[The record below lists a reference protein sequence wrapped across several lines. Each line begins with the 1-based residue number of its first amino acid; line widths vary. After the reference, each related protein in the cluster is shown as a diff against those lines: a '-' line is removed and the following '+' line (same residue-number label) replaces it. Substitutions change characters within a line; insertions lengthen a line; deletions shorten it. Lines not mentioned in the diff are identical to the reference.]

1 MRKEI
6 SYIVPAGVSM
16 TLQQTLRGPMSL
28 TCRQVRSAKFR
39 ENGIL
44 VNGERSRVSRMLFEG
59 DEVRVLL
66 EDVHDPS
73 QVRGIR
79 FASGFGAPGS
89 CSSGRDVPGS
99 GSSDRDVPGSGS
111 SGSGSSGRPCLP
123 PLPTEQILF
132 EDEDLLV
139 VNKPAGICV
148 HPSHGHYGDTLADQV
163 YYRYAL
169 MGITEIPRVV
179 GRLDKDTSGAVLFAR
194 NKVAAQRLTDKK
206 AVRKEYLALAQG
218 NINMT
223 TLMENP
229 ALALG
234 NQAPALG
241 YPAPVMENS
250 SSTNPMSPKPDS
262 VWLTISCPI
271 AKDPSSLSRMLP
283 DPDGRYAGKT
293 AVTHLQVVASVP
305 EIEATLL
312 RLRLDTGRTHQ
323 IRVHMA
329 YIGHPLL
336 GDPLYGTGPSGGF
349 TRAALH
355 CSRME
360 LLHPFTREKISI
372 CAPLPEDFPA
382 HAEAR

>member
-73 QVRGIR
+73 QVHGIR
-79 FASGFGAPGS
+79 FAGGFGAP
-89 CSSGRDVPGS
+89 
-99 GSSDRDVPGSGS
+99 
-111 SGSGSSGRPCLP
+111 GSGSSGRPCLP
-123 PLPTEQILF
+123 PLPAEQILF

-241 YPAPVMENS
+241 NPAPVMENS
-250 SSTNPMSPKPDS
+250 SSTNPMSPKPNS

-360 LLHPFTREKISI
+360 ILHPFTREKISI

-382 HAEAR
+382 HVEAR